1 MNKETNGR
9 PYTDCNSLVSANV
22 ARQIKP
28 LSRNMN
34 DRMDKIESKQDQTIE
49 LIKEMKS
56 GRAHT
61 FVQYVLLV
69 LIGLSMLLLHSCE
82 RLI

>member
-1 MNKETNGR
+1 METNGR

-34 DRMDKIESKQDQTIE
+34 DRMDKIENKQDQTIE

-56 GRAHT
+56 GKVHT
-61 FVQYVLLV
+61 FVTYVILTIL
-69 LIGLSMLLLHSCE
+69 GLSMLLLHSCG